1 MCVSP
6 YDPLTP
12 DEWARFL
19 KKQAEHTKEE
29 RHDLYEKVELK
40 TCKKILDVG
49 CGTGAITTDIASL
62 TTGYITAIDINK
74 GRLEKAR
81 IAASSLPFVTFVMAN
96 VMDLPFKDE
105 TFDLVVFSVLLLYVK
120 DKQRAVN
127 EMARVTQKNGVVL
140 ATMEP
145 DHSGWLN
152 HPENRLAPLFMK
164 DLEEMGADTHMGRKL
179 KYFFS
184 KSGLKTEIGVST
196 YESDMNKESEEQLKD
211 FLDRFW
217 VFEKIFRRNGWTD
230 DEIEGYKQEQM
241 TLMRERVWFSF
252 LPVFYAIGRKE

>member
-1 MCVSP
+1 VSP
-6 YDPLTP
+6 YDPLAP

-40 TCKKILDVG
+40 ERKKILEVG

-62 TTGYITAIDINK
+62 TTGHITAIDINK
-74 GRLEKAR
+74 GRFEKAR
-81 IAASSLPFVTFVMAN
+81 SAASSLPCVTFAMADVMG
-96 VMDLPFKDE
+96 LPFKDD
-105 TFDLVVFSVLLLYVK
+105 TFDLVVSSVVLLYVK

-127 EMARVTQKNGVVL
+127 EMARVTQKNGAVL

-152 HPENRLAPLFMK
+152 YPENRLAPLFMK
-164 DLEEMGADTHMGRKL
+164 DLEEMGADTRMGRKL
-179 KYFFS
+179 KYLFS
-184 KSGLKTEIGVST
+184 KSGLKTEIGISA
-196 YESDMNKESEEQLKD
+196 YWSDMNQESDELLRD

-217 VFEKIFRRNGWTD
+217 IFERIFRRNGWTD
-230 DEIEGYKQEQM
+230 NEIEEYKQEQI
-241 TLMRERVWFSF
+241 TLIREEVWFSF

>member
-1 MCVSP
+1 MCVSS

-29 RHDLYEKVELK
+29 RYNLYEKVDLK
-40 TCKKILDVG
+40 TRKKILDVG
-49 CGTGAITTDIASL
+49 CGTGAITADIASL
-62 TTGYITAIDINK
+62 TTGHITAIDINRS
-74 GRLEKAR
+74 RLEKAR
-81 IAASSLPFVTFVMAN
+81 TTASLPFIRFVMAD

-105 TFDLVVFSVLLLYVK
+105 VFDLVVFSVVLLYVK

-127 EMARVTQKNGVVL
+127 EMARVTEKDGVVL

-152 HPENRLAPLFMK
+152 YPENRLAPLFVK
-164 DLEEMGADTHMGRKL
+164 DLEEMGADTCMGRKL
-179 KYFFS
+179 KYFFG
-184 KSGLKTEIGVST
+184 KSGLKTEIGISA
-196 YESDMNKESEEQLKD
+196 YENDMNKDSEEQLKD

-217 VFEKIFRRNGWTD
+217 VYEKIFRRNGWTD
-230 DEIEGYKQEQM
+230 DEIERYKQEQI
-241 TLMRERVWFSF
+241 TLMRERFWFSF